1 MKIRIGTR
9 GSKLALWQ
17 TEYVARE
24 IEKNNPGVETEI
36 IVLHTK
42 GDKILDKPLYEI
54 GDKGLFVSE
63 FEQALLEDRIDL
75 AVHSGKDLPMCLAK
89 GLAILAV
96 PKRADARD
104 VLVTVKGKK
113 LEKDSKAVIGTGSKR
128 RQEMAGTCYPKAEF
142 KLIRGNVDTRLRKLK
157 DGEYDGIILAK
168 AGLDRLGITE
178 REKDNFEF
186 LALETGEMI
195 PAACQGII
203 AVEGRKGWEHTAV
216 VEKIQHEKTRIAYD
230 AERLALELMQAD
242 CSCPA
247 AAYVREDKDGT
258 WKVSAMYGK
267 KRCEREGS
275 KEQIAQMVESAVR
288 EVKPDNETADNKIED
303 NKTAESN
310 TADSKTP
317 NDNTADN
324 KTMAGKPG
332 GENSLSKEL
341 KGVSLVGAG
350 CGGADWITVAG
361 KKRLEQCQV
370 LVYDSLASEE
380 FLQMV
385 PEDCEK
391 IYVGKRYGHH
401 AMKQE
406 EINALLVEK
415 GLEGRYVVRLK
426 GGDPFV
432 FGRGGEELIELEKAG
447 IPCEVIPGITS
458 AIAAPMSAGIPVTH
472 RRVSRGFYVITGT
485 TADEGL
491 PDISY
496 EALASLQGTLLFLM
510 GMHHLEEIADR
521 LLKNGKSPDT
531 PAAIIM
537 EGGTARQRV
546 LRSNLSKVAKEAKE
560 QGFSSPAIILIGEA
574 AALDL
579 KPHEIPQIARED
591 LRDRIFR
598 VGITGTPS
606 FAGKVME
613 KIEKEA
619 AEFPVKIQCV
629 NSSFLTVQTTEK
641 ELPVLEEYDWLVF
654 TSANGVRCF
663 MQKMRQE
670 KRDIRTLSGKKFA
683 VIGSGTGEELEKYGI
698 FADCMPEKFEAGQLG
713 EALAKEMKP
722 QEKALFLRAAQGS
735 PKLGEA
741 LKKAGRAYE
750 EYPLYELGEDEKRK
764 EEVSREMENLDL
776 LCFGSASG
784 VKSFYQTADTLADE
798 KQNRLKEIPVISI
811 GEKTAQE
818 CRKVGVKYLEIAETF
833 TVDGML
839 ECLKECLKRRQP
851 GLE

>member
-1 MKIRIGTR
+1 M
-9 GSKLALWQ
+9 
-17 TEYVARE
+17 
-24 IEKNNPGVETEI
+24 
-36 IVLHTK
+36 
-42 GDKILDKPLYEI
+42 
-54 GDKGLFVSE
+54 
-63 FEQALLEDRIDL
+63 
-75 AVHSGKDLPMCLAK
+75 
-89 GLAILAV
+89 
-96 PKRADARD
+96 
-104 VLVTVKGKK
+104 
-113 LEKDSKAVIGTGSKR
+113 
-128 RQEMAGTCYPKAEF
+128 
-142 KLIRGNVDTRLRKLK
+142 
-157 DGEYDGIILAK
+157 
-168 AGLDRLGITE
+168 
-178 REKDNFEF
+178 
-186 LALETGEMI
+186 
-195 PAACQGII
+195 
-203 AVEGRKGWEHTAV
+203 
-216 VEKIQHEKTRIAYD
+216 
-230 AERLALELMQAD
+230 
-242 CSCPA
+242 
-247 AAYVREDKDGT
+247 
-258 WKVSAMYGK
+258 
-267 KRCEREGS
+267 
-275 KEQIAQMVESAVR
+275 
-288 EVKPDNETADNKIED
+288 
-303 NKTAESN
+303 
-310 TADSKTP
+310 
-317 NDNTADN
+317 
-324 KTMAGKPG
+324 
-332 GENSLSKEL
+332 
-341 KGVSLVGAG
+341 
-350 CGGADWITVAG
+350 
-361 KKRLEQCQV
+361 
-370 LVYDSLASEE
+370 
-380 FLQMV
+380 
-385 PEDCEK
+385 
-391 IYVGKRYGHH
+391 
-401 AMKQE
+401 
-406 EINALLVEK
+406 
-415 GLEGRYVVRLK
+415 
-426 GGDPFV
+426 
-432 FGRGGEELIELEKAG
+432 
-447 IPCEVIPGITS
+447 
-458 AIAAPMSAGIPVTH
+458 
-472 RRVSRGFYVITGT
+472 
-485 TADEGL
+485 
-491 PDISY
+491 
-496 EALASLQGTLLFLM
+496 
-510 GMHHLEEIADR
+510 
-521 LLKNGKSPDT
+521 
-531 PAAIIM
+531 
-537 EGGTARQRV
+537 
-546 LRSNLSKVAKEAKE
+546 AKEAKE

-670 KRDIRTLSGKKFA
+670 KRDIRTLAGKKFA

-851 GLE
+851 DWNNKRRQ